1 MPLQAG
7 GFGFSQLWLTQG
19 DAFMT
24 SPELIT
30 DPNGDLWTLDQRLE
44 LAQMAS
50 TAYFATLLHIRV
62 WVLLT
67 CKTVERSL
75 FKHGMLRC
83 VDMATVTRQHPTT
96 HCTRTARRP
105 PRQQDASDWVGA
117 DHPHP
122 TRPVV
127 RPGHP
132 MAVPHGPAPL
142 VWAIRY
148 NHPHEPINKQQAA
161 APV

>member
-1 MPLQAG
+1 LQAG

-24 SPELIT
+24 SPELIA

-75 FKHGMLRC
+75 FKHGMLPC
-83 VDMATVTRQHPTT
+83 VAMAMVAWQQTTR
-96 HCTRTARRP
+96 CTRTGGT
-105 PRQQDASDWVGA
+105 QVS
-117 DHPHP
+117 
-122 TRPVV
+122 
-127 RPGHP
+127 
-132 MAVPHGPAPL
+132 
-142 VWAIRY
+142 
-148 NHPHEPINKQQAA
+148 AA
-161 APV
+161 TGCF